1 MQEFYTPQEVAEI
14 IRIDINTIYEYIR
27 MGKLPAS
34 KFGNRYRIS
43 REDFEMFVKE
53 RRTVGE
59 CRCDLVGPEEHLK
72 GEQK

>member
-1 MQEFYTPQEVAEI
+1 MQEFYTPQEIAQI

-27 MGKLPAS
+27 MGKLPAA

-53 RRTVGE
+53 RRTAGE
-59 CRCDLVGPEEHLK
+59 GRGDLVGQEEHLK
-72 GEQK
+72 GE